1 MRVRPDGIGSPR
13 RPVMARAWE
22 QRKVSDARQQTTG
35 ALMDAAE
42 RLLYEVGY
50 AGVTTRAVAEAA
62 GVNHGLVHYYFGSME
77 ELLTQT
83 LERFVE
89 QLALALEA
97 LYADPNLTF
106 AEKWRLGSQFWVD
119 EPTSRFPK
127 ILLELLAMGWNM
139 PVLRTRLT
147 EVHARFRVIFEH
159 HFGQAL
165 RDYGLDETQFPLKVI
180 VAAVTSFQLGLIVE
194 GLSSVQE
201 GPPRAPRL
209 DPAVDRRTRS
219 QAPGP
224 VICYPSARTD
234 AATLPTRSGS
244 AMMSISKMCP
254 SMIVKAITANGR
266 PRLVTTTPA
275 DPLTSAG

>member
-1 MRVRPDGIGSPR
+1 MLPPSTGSLSRPL
-13 RPVMARAWE
+13 MARAWE
-22 QRKVSDARQQTTG
+22 QRKTSDARQQATVS
-35 ALMDAAE
+35 LMDAAE

-77 ELLTQT
+77 VLLTRT

-89 QLALALEA
+89 ELALALEA

-139 PVLRTRLT
+139 PELRAQLT
-147 EVHARFRVIFEH
+147 EVHARFRGIFEN

-165 RDYGLDETQFPLKVI
+165 REYGLDEAQFPLKVI

-194 GLSSVQE
+194 SLSGVDEGHQE
-201 GPPRAPRL
+201 LL
-209 DPAVDRRTRS
+209 DWIQRWIDELEAKRTKR
-219 QAPGP
+219 
-224 VICYPSARTD
+224 
-234 AATLPTRSGS
+234 
-244 AMMSISKMCP
+244 
-254 SMIVKAITANGR
+254 
-266 PRLVTTTPA
+266 
-275 DPLTSAG
+275 

>member
-1 MRVRPDGIGSPR
+1 MGRLG
-13 RPVMARAWE
+13 A
-22 QRKVSDARQQTTG
+22 QRQISDARQQATV

-62 GVNHGLVHYYFGSME
+62 GINHGLVHYYFGSME

-89 QLALALEA
+89 QLALALET

-139 PVLRTRLT
+139 PALRTRLT
-147 EVHARFRVIFEH
+147 EVHARFRAIFEH

-165 RDYGLDETQFPLKVI
+165 RDYDLDESQFPLKVI

-194 GLSSVQE
+194 GLSGVEEGHQE
-201 GPPRAPRL
+201 LL
-209 DPAVDRRTRS
+209 DWI
-219 QAPGP
+219 QQW
-224 VICYPSARTD
+224 ID
-234 AATLPTRSGS
+234 ALEAKSTQP
-244 AMMSISKMCP
+244 
-254 SMIVKAITANGR
+254 
-266 PRLVTTTPA
+266 
-275 DPLTSAG
+275 